1 MQATSRPL
9 IEGKPIMHTI
19 IFFAPKGGA
28 GRTTAVMAT
37 ASAFI
42 ASGHRVGVI
51 DMTEEA
57 RRSPKLGQSFIR
69 QWQASML
76 ASGIRP
82 DQLVTAS
89 AWDFDS
95 SHHARQQ
102 FLDAGCTRVLIDT
115 PKATNRFVDCAM
127 LESDLVIMPFIGCF
141 EATWISHW
149 VQSNLCPVR
158 KMIGLATGLTGTDEH
173 QVVLKRALYGL
184 PILKN
189 SLPLS
194 DVFERQLLDGSFY
207 QLEAGSGAGAYTEAD
222 LLSAKFAATKL
233 VEELDRLLKNPN
245 LRKYPRR
252 EQLATG
258 HPLAHLKALHA
269 QSPEAFC

>member
-1 MQATSRPL
+1 
-9 IEGKPIMHTI
+9 MHTI
-19 IFFAPKGGA
+19 IFFAPKGGT

-42 ASGHRVGVI
+42 EAGHQVGVI

-57 RRSPKLGQSFIR
+57 RRSPKLGQSYIR

-76 ASGIRP
+76 ASGVEQ

-95 SHHARQQ
+95 FHSAKEQFHA
-102 FLDAGCTRVLIDT
+102 AGCTRILIDT
-115 PKATNRFVDCAM
+115 PKAPNRLVHYALLD
-127 LESDLVIMPFIGCF
+127 SDLVVMPFTGYF

-149 VQSNLCPVR
+149 VTSNLCPIR
-158 KMIGLATGLTGTDEH
+158 NMIGLATGLTGTDSH
-173 QVVLKRALYGL
+173 QAVFKSALHGL

-189 SLPLS
+189 SLPRS
-194 DVFERQLLDGSFY
+194 DVFERQLIDGSFY
-207 QLEAGSGAGAYTEAD
+207 QLEAVSGAGAYTESD
-222 LLSAKFAATKL
+222 LLSARSAATGL
-233 VEELDRLLKNPN
+233 IEELNRLVKTRN
-245 LRKYPRR
+245 LRKYPLG